1 MRTRE
6 GALASLTRQTRY
18 AGGTATDEGSIGTAM
33 DTQDIAQRYERD
45 GYVVFEDVFAD
56 ETLAPVRDAAARI
69 VEDFD
74 AEANRSVFSTR
85 HEDRDRDRYFVDSAR
100 AIHCF
105 LEEDAL
111 DADGNLNRDKRLAI
125 NKIGHA
131 MHDLDPAFERFCRE
145 SFFREALQTIGF
157 PAPAL
162 MQTMY
167 IYKQPGIGGEVRWHQ
182 DGSYLIAS
190 DPGVVGFW
198 LALEDADRDNG
209 CLWVQPGGH
218 RSPLREIYEVSERA
232 PNGALRG
239 LDDTPWPSE
248 AEAVPVEVRA
258 GSVIMFSD
266 RMPHYSSQNT
276 SPRSRQAMTLH
287 VCSAHADWPE
297 TNWLQRR
304 DLPDWRLDANG

>member
-1 MRTRE
+1 MRTHE
-6 GALASLTRQTRY
+6 DALASLTRQTRY
-18 AGGTATDEGSIGTAM
+18 ADGAATDEGSNGTAM

-45 GYVVFEDVFAD
+45 GYVVFADVFAD

-111 DADGNLNRDKRLAI
+111 DAEGNLNRDKRLAI

-145 SFFREALQTIGF
+145 PFFREALAAIGF
-157 PAPAL
+157 AAPAL

-218 RSPLREIYEVSERA
+218 RSPLREIYEVSDAA
-232 PNGALRG
+232 PNGELRA

-248 AEAVPVEVRA
+248 ADAVPVEVRA

-287 VCSAHADWPE
+287 VCSAQADWPE

-304 DLPDWRLDANG
+304 DLPDWRLDEAR